1 MKISKHEIHLS
12 PMHPS
17 MLLTLQPQSIFY
29 APLVIDQNR
38 NLIDG
43 YRRFQ
48 LVQGDSIEVT
58 PVFAENIFDAAYE
71 INFRSRTW
79 DDVDCFFWRRWAQ
92 SIGGNT
98 ERVPV
103 QRQSSVL
110 ESASTSMLTLLAER
124 KITIRQAAL
133 IQEAPPATH
142 EYLSNLLSVVIHLND
157 NETAEF
163 IRMAW
168 DVKIREKMSGL
179 RELLETGRFLVIL
192 QDRRYSPKQ
201 RGEALL
207 KDLRA
212 VRYPLY
218 QRKLEQFTSDW
229 QQLNL
234 GRGIQAK
241 GNSFVERGVLEISF
255 ASKSLQELKN
265 HINRLSESLAS
276 SEWARIFEE

>member
-1 MKISKHEIHLS
+1 MKILKQDIRLS

-17 MLLTLQPQSIFY
+17 TLLSLQPQSILS

-48 LVQGDSIEVT
+48 LIDNDSVEV
-58 PVFAENIFDAAYE
+58 VELSVENIFEAGYE
-71 INFRSRTW
+71 MNLRTRSW
-79 DDVDCFFWRRWAQ
+79 DEIDCFLWKRWATF
-92 SIGGNT
+92 IGADVSRLPAQ
-98 ERVPV
+98 RVSPV
-103 QRQSSVL
+103 L
-110 ESASTSMLTLLAER
+110 GSASIPMLALLAQR
-124 KITIRQAAL
+124 KITIRQAVL
-133 IQEAPPATH
+133 IQEAPEATH
-142 EYLSNLLSVVIHLND
+142 EYLLDLFSEVIHLND

-168 DVKIREKMSGL
+168 DVKIREGASSLM
-179 RELLETGRFLVIL
+179 RLLESEPFLVIL
-192 QDRRYSPKQ
+192 QDRRHSPKQ

-207 KDLRA
+207 KELRS

-218 QRKLEQFTSDW
+218 QKKLEQFTSDW

-255 ASKSLQELKN
+255 ASKSLEELKS
-265 HINRLSESLAS
+265 HINRLSESLDS
-276 SEWARIFEE
+276 PVWPRIFDE

>member
-1 MKISKHEIHLS
+1 MKISKQEIQLS

-17 MLLTLQPQSIFY
+17 MLLTLQPQSILY

-48 LVQGDSIEVT
+48 LLQGDSIEVT
-58 PVFAENIFDAAYE
+58 QITAENIFDAAYE
-71 INFRSRTW
+71 MNLRSRTW
-79 DDVDCFFWRRWAQ
+79 DDIDCFLWRRWAH
-92 SIGGNT
+92 SIAGDAA
-98 ERVPV
+98 RLPM
-103 QRQSSVL
+103 QRLSLVL
-110 ESASTSMLTLLAER
+110 ESASTPMLTQLAER
-124 KITIRQAAL
+124 KITLRQAAL

-142 EYLSNLLSVVIHLND
+142 EYLLKLLSEILHLND
-157 NETAEF
+157 NETSEF

-168 DVKIREKMSGL
+168 DVKLREQISGL
-179 RELLETGRFLVIL
+179 KGLLETGRFLVIL

-201 RGEALL
+201 KGEALL
-207 KDLRA
+207 KELRA

-218 QRKLEQFTSDW
+218 QKKLEQFTSDW
-229 QQLNL
+229 QQLKL

-265 HINRLSESLAS
+265 HIDRLSESLAS
-276 SEWARIFEE
+276 PEWARIFEE

>member
-1 MKISKHEIHLS
+1 MKILKQEIYLS

-17 MLLTLQPQSIFY
+17 MLLPLQPQSILY
-29 APLVIDQNR
+29 APLVIDQNS

-48 LVQGDSIEVT
+48 LLQNDSIEATQISV
-58 PVFAENIFDAAYE
+58 ENIFEAAYE
-71 INFRSRTW
+71 INLRSRAW
-79 DDVDCFFWRRWAQ
+79 DEIDCFLWKRWAR
-92 SIGGNT
+92 SMGADTSKLPG
-98 ERVPV
+98 
-103 QRQSSVL
+103 QRLPAIL
-110 ESASTSMLTLLAER
+110 ESASIPMLTLLAQR

-142 EYLSNLLSVVIHLND
+142 EYLLDLLSDVIHLND

-168 DVKIREKMSGL
+168 DVKIRERISGL
-179 RELLETGRFLVIL
+179 RNLLETDPFFVIL
-192 QDRRYSPKQ
+192 QDRRLSPKR

-207 KDLRA
+207 KELRA

-218 QRKLEQFTSDW
+218 QKKLEQFTSDW

-241 GNSFVERGVLEISF
+241 NNSFIERGVLEISF
-255 ASKSLQELKN
+255 ASKSLEELKD
-265 HINRLSESLAS
+265 HINRLSESLALP
-276 SEWARIFEE
+276 EWARIFEE

>member
-1 MKISKHEIHLS
+1 MKILKQEIHLS

-17 MLLTLQPQSIFY
+17 MLLTLQPQSILY
-29 APLVIDQNR
+29 APLVIDQNK

-48 LVQGDSIEVT
+48 LLQDDSTEVT
-58 PVFAENIFDAAYE
+58 QVSVENVFDAACE
-71 INFRSRTW
+71 MNLKTRTW
-79 DDVDCFFWRRWAQ
+79 DEVDCFLWKRWAL
-92 SIGGNT
+92 SIGGDA
-98 ERVPV
+98 ERLPM

-110 ESASTSMLTLLAER
+110 ESASTAMLTLLADR
-124 KITIRQAAL
+124 KLTMRQAAL

-142 EYLSNLLSVVIHLND
+142 EYLLNLLSEVIHLND

-168 DVKIREKMSGL
+168 DVKIREQVSSL
-179 RELLETGRFLVIL
+179 RSLLETEHFLVIL

-201 RGEALL
+201 KGEALL
-207 KDLRA
+207 KELRA

-218 QRKLEQFTSDW
+218 QKKLEQFTSDW
-229 QQLNL
+229 KQLDL

-255 ASKSLQELKN
+255 ASKSLKELKD
-265 HINRLSESLAS
+265 HINRLSESVAS
-276 SEWARIFEE
+276 PEWARIFEE

>member
-1 MKISKHEIHLS
+1 MKISKQEIHLS

-17 MLLTLQPQSIFY
+17 MLLALPPQSISY

-48 LVQGDSIEVT
+48 LLQGDSIEVT
-58 PVFAENIFDAAYE
+58 QVFAENIFNAAYE
-71 INFRSRTW
+71 MNLRSRTW
-79 DDVDCFFWRRWAQ
+79 DDIDCFLWRRWAQ
-92 SIGGNT
+92 SIASNA
-98 ERVPV
+98 ERLPI
-103 QRQSSVL
+103 QRLSSVL
-110 ESASTSMLTLLAER
+110 ESASTTILTLLAER
-124 KITIRQAAL
+124 KITMRQAAL

-142 EYLSNLLSVVIHLND
+142 EYLLKLLSEVIQLND

-168 DVKIREKMSGL
+168 DVKIREQTAGL
-179 RELLETGRFLVIL
+179 KGLLETGRFLVIL

-201 RGEALL
+201 KGEALL
-207 KDLRA
+207 KELRA

-218 QRKLEQFTSDW
+218 QKKLEQFTSDW

-255 ASKSLQELKN
+255 ASKSLQELKH
-265 HINRLSESLAS
+265 HIDRLSESLALP
-276 SEWARIFEE
+276 EWARIFEE

>member
-1 MKISKHEIHLS
+1 MKILKQEINLS
-12 PMHPS
+12 PIHPS
-17 MLLTLQPQSIFY
+17 MLLALQPQSILY

-48 LVQGDSIEVT
+48 LLQDDSIEATQISV
-58 PVFAENIFDAAYE
+58 ENIFEAAYE
-71 INFRSRTW
+71 MNLRSRTW
-79 DDVDCFFWRRWAQ
+79 DEIDCFLWKRWAHSMDADANKLPAQ
-92 SIGGNT
+92 
-98 ERVPV
+98 RVPAI
-103 QRQSSVL
+103 L
-110 ESASTSMLTLLAER
+110 ESASIPILTLLAQR
-124 KITIRQAAL
+124 KITMRQATL

-142 EYLSNLLSVVIHLND
+142 EYLVDLLSEVVHLND

-163 IRMAW
+163 IRMVW
-168 DVKIREKMSGL
+168 DVKVREKISGL
-179 RELLETGRFLVIL
+179 GKLLETGPFDVIL
-192 QDRRYSPKQ
+192 QDRRLSPKR

-207 KDLRA
+207 KELRA

-218 QRKLEQFTSDW
+218 QKKLEQFTSDW

-241 GNSFVERGVLEISF
+241 SNSFVERGVLEISF
-255 ASKSLQELKN
+255 ASKSLEELKD

-276 SEWARIFEE
+276 PEWARIFEE

>member
-1 MKISKHEIHLS
+1 MKIFKHEIQLS

-43 YRRFQ
+43 YRRFH

-58 PVFAENIFDAAYE
+58 QVFAENIFDAAYE

-98 ERVPV
+98 ERLPV

-110 ESASTSMLTLLAER
+110 ESTSTSMLTLLAER
-124 KITIRQAAL
+124 KITMRQAAL

-142 EYLSNLLSVVIHLND
+142 EYLLNLLSEVIHLND

-218 QRKLEQFTSDW
+218 QKKLEQFTSDW

-241 GNSFVERGVLEISF
+241 GNSFVERGALEISF

>member
-1 MKISKHEIHLS
+1 MKILKQEINLS

-17 MLLTLQPQSIFY
+17 MLLALQPQSILY

-43 YRRFQ
+43 HRRFQ
-48 LVQGDSIEVT
+48 LLQDDSIEATQISV
-58 PVFAENIFDAAYE
+58 ENIFEAAYE
-71 INFRSRTW
+71 MNLRSRTW
-79 DDVDCFFWRRWAQ
+79 DEIDCLLWKRWAHSMGADANKLPAQ
-92 SIGGNT
+92 
-98 ERVPV
+98 RVPAI
-103 QRQSSVL
+103 L
-110 ESASTSMLTLLAER
+110 ESASIPMLALLAQR
-124 KITIRQAAL
+124 KITMRQATL

-142 EYLSNLLSVVIHLND
+142 EYLVDLLSEVVHLND

-168 DVKIREKMSGL
+168 DVKVREKISGL
-179 RELLETGRFLVIL
+179 GKLLETGPFDVIL
-192 QDRRYSPKQ
+192 QDRRLSPKR

-207 KDLRA
+207 KELRA

-218 QRKLEQFTSDW
+218 QKKLEQFTSDW

-241 GNSFVERGVLEISF
+241 SNSFVERGVLEISF
-255 ASKSLQELKN
+255 ASKSLEELKN
-265 HINRLSESLAS
+265 HIKRLSESLAS
-276 SEWARIFEE
+276 PEWARIFEE

>member
-17 MLLTLQPQSIFY
+17 MLLALQPQSIFY

-48 LVQGDSIEVT
+48 LVQADSIEVT
-58 PVFAENIFDAAYE
+58 QVFAENIFDVAYE
-71 INFRSRTW
+71 INLRSRTW
-79 DDVDCFFWRRWAQ
+79 DDIDCFFWRRWAQ
-92 SIGGNT
+92 SIGGNA
-98 ERVPV
+98 ERLPL

-110 ESASTSMLTLLAER
+110 ESASTSMLALLAER
-124 KITIRQAAL
+124 KITLRQAAL

-142 EYLSNLLSVVIHLND
+142 DYLLNLLSEVIHFND

-168 DVKIREKMSGL
+168 DVKVRERTTGL
-179 RELLETGRFLVIL
+179 KGLLETGRFLDIL

-201 RGEALL
+201 KGEALL
-207 KDLRA
+207 KELRA

-218 QRKLEQFTSDW
+218 QKRLEQFTSDW

-234 GRGIQAK
+234 GRGVQAK

-255 ASKSLQELKN
+255 TSKSLEELKN

-276 SEWARIFEE
+276 PEWIRIFEE